1 MATKNESTTTT
12 KSHTGSYIM
21 NILAY
26 VAVCIGGVALF
37 ISMILSKVGVSASFV
52 SIMSTVANALGWL
65 VLCILSFNYI
75 RRRKKIW
82 MWVVWAIAVVMI
94 VVSVILA
101 F

>member
-12 KSHTGSYIM
+12 TTKTHTGSYIM

-26 VAVCIGGVALF
+26 VAVCIGGLALF
-37 ISMILSKVGVSASFV
+37 IASILGKLNVSAGFV
-52 SIMSTVANALGWL
+52 SIMSTVANAIGWL

-94 VVSVILA
+94 VVSIIL
-101 F
+101 

>member
-1 MATKNESTTTT
+1 MATKSESTTTKT
-12 KSHTGSYIM
+12 HTAGYFM

-26 VAVCIGGVALF
+26 VAVCVGGIALF
-37 ISMILSKVGVSASFV
+37 ISFILSKVGVQASFV
-52 SIMSTVANALGWL
+52 SVLSKVANAIGWL

-94 VVSVILA
+94 VISIILL
-101 F
+101 